1 MSSDIAVVIP
11 VYNRQQTVL
20 ETLQRVASQ
29 EMLPHQV
36 VVVDDGSGDGSGE
49 TIERWLDGQTRLTNA
64 TVIRQENRG
73 VAAARNRG
81 FTEIGDC
88 PYVAFVDSDDLW
100 PVDFLTRSQNV
111 LTTNPLAI
119 AVTSDQVF
127 CSFQRRTRFRSMAS
141 ITENA
146 TAWLFRNDGA
156 LGSSS
161 VFHSE
166 TLRQLGCYNESL
178 LTGEDVDL
186 FLRVSLK
193 GPWLHMEGAPVVH
206 HRGLSA
212 LQGEEQNLS
221 EKFDDSCRH
230 WALIH
235 ENFIHQGNGKQ
246 YLDRKIFHDR
256 LAYHWYRAGRQLMRA
271 KRVDEAQQCFRR
283 SLTWR
288 FWKSNTWLR
297 LAQTFLSP
305 QG

>member
-1 MSSDIAVVIP
+1 MSSNIAVIIP
-11 VYNRQQTVL
+11 VYNRRQTVL
-20 ETLQRVASQ
+20 ETLQRVATQ
-29 EMLPHQV
+29 DMLPHQV
-36 VVVDDGSGDGSGE
+36 ILVDDGSCDGTGE
-49 TIERWLDGQTRLTNA
+49 AVQRWLHGQTRLTNA
-64 TVIRQENRG
+64 MVVRQENRG
-73 VAAARNRG
+73 VGAARNRG

-88 PYVAFVDSDDLW
+88 PYVAFLDSDDLW
-100 PVDFLTRSQNV
+100 PVDFLARSQNA
-111 LTTNPLAI
+111 LTANPLAI
-119 AVTSDQVF
+119 AVTCNQVF
-127 CSFQRRTRFRSMAS
+127 CGVQRRTRFRSTSA

-186 FLRVSLK
+186 FLRVSLM
-193 GPWLHMEGAPVVH
+193 GPWLHMEGEPVVH
-206 HRGLSA
+206 HRGLCVER
-212 LQGEEQNLS
+212 GEEENLS
-221 EKFDDSCRH
+221 EKFGDSCRR

-235 ENFIHQGNGKQ
+235 EKFICQSIGKQ
-246 YLDRKIFHDR
+246 YLDRNVCRNR
-256 LAYHWYRAGRQLMRA
+256 LAYYWYRAGRQLMRA

-288 FWKSNTWLR
+288 FWQGNTWFR
-297 LAQTFLSP
+297 LAQTLLSS